1 MNVDDNEGVADEALQ
16 EAKQHEISVV
26 QKLLPRMMNCLSMPT
41 IGVYLVG
48 NSSINIHQS
57 MELQGISGRDRGE
70 AITKLAYYLQT
81 TQNPA
86 KKLMEALHE
95 MQRDGNGSEES
106 EKLAKA
112 IEKMLNSKRVHDYS

>member
-16 EAKQHEISVV
+16 EAKQHEIRVV

-48 NSSINIHQS
+48 NNSINIHQS

>member
-16 EAKQHEISVV
+16 EAKQHEIRVV

>member
-1 MNVDDNEGVADEALQ
+1 MDDNEGVADEALQ
-16 EAKQHEISVV
+16 EAKQHEIRVV

>member
-1 MNVDDNEGVADEALQ
+1 MDDNEGVADEALQ
-16 EAKQHEISVV
+16 EAKQHEIRVV

-48 NSSINIHQS
+48 NSSISIHQS

>member
-112 IEKMLNSKRVHDYS
+112 IEKMLNSKRVRDYS

>member
-1 MNVDDNEGVADEALQ
+1 
-16 EAKQHEISVV
+16 
-26 QKLLPRMMNCLSMPT
+26 
-41 IGVYLVG
+41 
-48 NSSINIHQS
+48 

-112 IEKMLNSKRVHDYS
+112 IEKMLNSKYVHDYS

>member
-1 MNVDDNEGVADEALQ
+1 MDDNEGVVDEALQ
-16 EAKQHEISVV
+16 EAKQHEIRVV

-48 NSSINIHQS
+48 NSSISIHQS

>member
-1 MNVDDNEGVADEALQ
+1 MDDNEGVADEALQ
-16 EAKQHEISVV
+16 EAKQHEIRVV

-112 IEKMLNSKRVHDYS
+112 IEKMLNSKYVHDYS